1 MVYKNARHVFVIL
14 LLIAITGVACA
25 GNAVRFVNLG
35 FSPDSR
41 TFMFAQHGI
50 VAESGFP
57 FAEIFTVDV
66 PDNSFVSGG
75 VVRETYDSPISPG
88 QDGSG
93 ALYTL
98 LPDLYDV
105 IARYR
110 ISHLTQGRLI
120 YLLVDGAEVR
130 NRIEFR
136 DFETGN
142 AYTISISQD
151 RRGSGD
157 SVRASFYLDV
167 VRTLSDGMELKHRVG
182 RPGYYRDD
190 IDRYRINQVIMA
202 PDERSIVVVVERIRE
217 TASGLRIRYMVE
229 TVRLR

>member
-1 MVYKNARHVFVIL
+1 MVHKNTRHVFVVL
-14 LLIAITGVACA
+14 LLIAITGFAYA
-25 GNAVRFVNLG
+25 GDAARFVNLG

-50 VAESGFP
+50 AAENGFP
-57 FAEIFTVDV
+57 FAEIYTVDV
-66 PDNSFVSGG
+66 PNNSFVSGG
-75 VVRETYDSPISPG
+75 VVRETYDTPISPG

-93 ALYTL
+93 ALFTL
-98 LPDLYDV
+98 LPDLHNV
-105 IARYR
+105 VSRYR
-110 ISHLTQGRLI
+110 INHLTQGRLI

-130 NRIEFR
+130 ERIEFR

-142 AYTISISQD
+142 TYTISISQD

-167 VRTLSDGMELKHRVG
+167 VGTLSNGTELEHRVG

-190 IDRYRINQVIMA
+190 IDRYRISQVIMA
-202 PDERSIVVVVERIRE
+202 PDERSIVVVIERIRE
-217 TASGLRIRYMVE
+217 TSSGLRIRYMVE